1 MAALLAYLLSDRLH
15 RLVTGSIARLR
26 ESMQAVSADR
36 DYAVRVEKTTGDEVG
51 ELIDRFNGMLEEI
64 QRRDAALQ
72 NANVQLESRRAALE
86 QEVVERARAQQELK
100 ALTETLEQRV
110 AERSA
115 ALEQRANALTR
126 SEEQLRHQTEM
137 LQSVLHGM
145 GDGVIVAG
153 DGRKGLALQLDGGG
167 DIPSRPARRFHARL
181 SAGHRFLLPDMLT
194 PYAADELPTSRAIRG
209 ESVDSAELYLPAA
222 DGRAAVWLSAN
233 ARPLRDAS
241 GHSSSAVSSSGTS
254 PNKSAWKARWSG
266 PATPPRPQ
274 AAPRARFWRT

>member
-1 MAALLAYLLSDRLH
+1 MWLPSAVIEGHHGMSLEGRLLGRVYISSDLRDWYARAWQSLRAAASLLVVAALLAYLLSDRLH
-15 RLVTGSIARLR
+15 RLVTGPIARLR

-72 NANVQLESRRAALE
+72 SAN
-86 QEVVERARAQQELK
+86 
-100 ALTETLEQRV
+100 ETLEQRV

-167 DIPSRPARRFHARL
+167 DLPPRPARRLHARL
-181 SAGHRFLLPDMLT
+181 SARPSLPPARHAHALRGGRTAHEPRD
-194 PYAADELPTSRAIRG
+194 PRRVGGQRRA
-209 ESVDSAELYLPAA
+209 V
-222 DGRAAVWLSAN
+222 
-233 ARPLRDAS
+233 
-241 GHSSSAVSSSGTS
+241 
-254 PNKSAWKARWSG
+254 
-266 PATPPRPQ
+266 PPRRRRTGGGLAERQRQ
-274 AAPRARFWRT
+274 AAA